1 MLYKRL
7 SLNIIIILLAGFLVL
22 PFVRAESSSVY
33 INKNWNFQINLP
45 QGWYLTELG
54 PLIERFNQEKQYEQ
68 AEFIKKS
75 GLIVSASQFASN
87 QKTGFNPN
95 LNISSR
101 NIEITPAPKRSQLM
115 VYAKQILLSLV
126 PKGNDLVVEDLSF
139 NNLIGVQSS
148 YRYQLSGNNKI
159 LNVLALTTIIIDEQT
174 NNYFIIVAS
183 CPEESSK
190 IYKDLFRDTVRSFKL
205 LKEMRNEG

>member
-1 MLYKRL
+1 M
-7 SLNIIIILLAGFLVL
+7 GFLVL
-22 PFVRAESSSVY
+22 PFARAESLSVY
-33 INKNWNFQINLP
+33 INKDWNFQINLP

-68 AEFIKKS
+68 VEFIKKS
-75 GLIVSASQFASN
+75 GLIVSASQFASD
-87 QKTGFNPN
+87 QKAGFNPN

-115 VYAKQILLSLV
+115 AYARQILLSLV
-126 PKGNDLVVEDLSF
+126 PKENNLVVEEISS

-159 LNVLALTTIIIDEQT
+159 LNVLALTTIIIDEQA

-190 IYKDLFRDTVRSFKL
+190 IYEDLFKDTVESFKL
-205 LKEMRNEG
+205 LKGTRDEG